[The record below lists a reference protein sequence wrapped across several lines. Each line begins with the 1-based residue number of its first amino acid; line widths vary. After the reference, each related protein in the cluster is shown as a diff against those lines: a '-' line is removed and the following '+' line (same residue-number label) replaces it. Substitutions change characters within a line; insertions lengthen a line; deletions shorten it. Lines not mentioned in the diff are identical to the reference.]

1 MSPHLW
7 FPKPGIWMQRLE
19 PRWMPRSALP
29 VSRRWGHEVR
39 RRAHA
44 NMPTRPT
51 RPVMCGGAARNGR
64 NRRVSLRPAPDTMS
78 FLSGYLPAE
87 QGVACLKSLRD
98 HTDTAKAAGDPRCRD
113 QIMADTLV
121 ERITGQASAPDVSA
135 EVQIMMPLDT
145 LLDAN
150 NHSPADLDGY
160 GPLPADLARDI
171 VATSKGRLWWR
182 RLYAAPEGGPL
193 AGGDPFRRRFDGLLR
208 KLIMLRDRHCR
219 DPFCDAP
226 IRHIDHIQRY
236 SDNGLTIYPNGRGA
250 CERGNYLREMP
261 GWQVEAVS
269 SGLDGQRHTI
279 KITTPTGHTYLSRAP

>member
-1 MSPHLW
+1 
-7 FPKPGIWMQRLE
+7 
-19 PRWMPRSALP
+19 
-29 VSRRWGHEVR
+29 
-39 RRAHA
+39 
-44 NMPTRPT
+44 
-51 RPVMCGGAARNGR
+51 
-64 NRRVSLRPAPDTMS
+64 
-78 FLSGYLPAE
+78 
-87 QGVACLKSLRD
+87 
-98 HTDTAKAAGDPRCRD
+98 
-113 QIMADTLV
+113 MADALV
-121 ERITGQASAPDVSA
+121 ERITGQTSAPDVSA

-150 NHSPADLDGY
+150 NHSPAELDGY

-193 AGGDPFRRRFDGLLR
+193 AGGDPFRRRFDGFLR